1 MPIDPAMLLIELR
14 AGNDITTRLNN
25 EPNGAL
31 RVAEQALAEGDD
43 DSLSELEKMLTDA
56 ESSIIQF
63 RRAQLDN
70 DSDAV
75 QEHLAAALKSS
86 RNATHRDHLLEARI
100 RMEWGLLRASL
111 SEAEQAGVDLKWAVE
126 RLKALD
132 EGHVWHSLALLN
144 MAAWHESMN
153 EHLMALVIY
162 GEFARNGPHT
172 VESVSMARRRAG
184 DILIHIGDMHGAL
197 RQFWISH
204 HGFRQTGLIE
214 HALEAGL
221 HWLDLGLT
229 SVDSNS
235 KLMTERVEQA
245 KPREAG
251 EPRKQL
257 NIHPDDVRV
266 MLDWVLESPVEF
278 TGEYRPDLAVL
289 LEADREIEHGGI
301 ESMIEQNTASIQDEN
316 VLSLFQS

>member
-1 MPIDPAMLLIELR
+1 MPIDPALMLIELR
-14 AGNDITTRLNN
+14 AGNNITPMLND

-31 RVAEQALAEGDD
+31 RVAEQALAEGDEA
-43 DSLSELEKMLTDA
+43 SSSKLEKMLSDA

-63 RRAQLDN
+63 RKAQLSN
-70 DSDAV
+70 DSDAA
-75 QEHLAAALKSS
+75 QEHLAAALQSS
-86 RNATHRDHLLEARI
+86 RNASQRDHLLEARI

-111 SEAEQAGVDLKWAVE
+111 GESEQAGADLKWAVE
-126 RLKALD
+126 RLKALE

-153 EHLMALVIY
+153 EHLMALVLY
-162 GEFARNGPHT
+162 GDFARNGPHT

-184 DILIHIGDMHGAL
+184 DILIQIGDMHGAL
-197 RQFWISH
+197 LQFWIAH
-204 HGFRQTGLIE
+204 HGFRQTGLLD

-221 HWLDLGLT
+221 HWLDIGLT
-229 SVDSNS
+229 SVDSDS

-245 KPREAG
+245 KPRKAG

-257 NIHPDDVRV
+257 NIHPDDVR
-266 MLDWVLESPVEF
+266 MLLDWVLESPVEV

-289 LEADREIEHGGI
+289 LEADREISHGGI
-301 ESMIEQNTASIQDEN
+301 ESIIEQNAALIQDEN